1 MAGALKVF
9 LLLLQGSLCLTFEIT
24 MPLRIEGL
32 TGSCVKVPCTFDFD
46 SQYDVNLD
54 DSCKAIWMRGS
65 TAGTVVFDSSLT
77 GDQASRN
84 ILQGNLTGNL
94 QNKECTTIFYNM
106 PPSHSDNYYFRIECN
121 GLKYHFPTGVRI
133 TTQNSLDQPTIT
145 PSTLEVEEGA
155 LVTLSCTAV
164 APCPILPP
172 GLTWTPRIGDIEE
185 KHESESMVSVMNFTS
200 SYLHN
205 GQNFSC
211 TAVYKRQAGN
221 TDLRFEKFMTLHVLY
236 PPKTTS
242 VSYSATV
249 KEGSLVNLT
258 CNGNANPA
266 VYTWYKVNGGQ
277 VTDVGSG
284 KRFSTTVSEV
294 DRHFYCKVSN
304 RYGTQNSS
312 ITQIDVQF
320 PPKETAIII
329 EPKGPLL
336 EGSSVSLLCKSRAN
350 PPVTNYT
357 WYKGDEEE
365 KEAGSSLV
373 LNDVKPSSSGDYYCV
388 AENEHGD
395 QNSTLIRLDIQ
406 FPPKETAII
415 IEPKGPL
422 LEGSSVS
429 LLCKSQANPPVTN
442 YTWYKGDE
450 EEKEAGS
457 SLVLNYVKPSSSG
470 DYYCVAENEHGDQNS
485 TLIRLDI
492 QYPPKNTSVSYS
504 ATVKEGSL
512 VNLTC
517 NGNANPAVYT
527 WYKVNGGQVTDVG
540 LGKRFST
547 TVSEVDR
554 QFYCKV
560 SNRYGT
566 QNSSITQIDVQFP
579 PKETTIIIEPKGPLL
594 EGSSVSLLCKSRANP
609 PVTNYTWYKVDE
621 AEMEAGSS
629 LVLNNVKPSSSG
641 DYYCVAENE
650 HGDQNSTLIR
660 LDIQYPP
667 TNTSVS
673 YSATAKE
680 GSLVNLTCNG
690 NANPAVYTW
699 YKVNGGQVTD
709 VGSGKRFSITVSEV
723 DRHFYCKVSNRYGTQ
738 NSSITQ
744 IDVQYLPKNTS
755 VSVDPSGPVQDG
767 SSVTLTCTSIANP
780 AAVNFTWF
788 RAAGIE
794 EKVMGSERDLTF
806 NVTKLSED
814 QYYCEALNV
823 HGPGTS
829 EHVSFDVTFPPE
841 ILSSSRCIKISSMIR
856 CSCYSQGNPPPSLVW
871 KLAGE
876 PVNHSA
882 AITIREESLGNVGM
896 KSIIT
901 LYDLDEDTLSLVCLS
916 INSLGFDSFAFNM
929 SLSKG
934 LHLLS
939 FGIGFVVAALGMLL
953 VGVPLLIIY
962 YRRGKVIS
970 SSDKGKAETC
980 NPVVTDVINSSKVD
994 VIYANK
1000 AFLEE
1005 KDVAE
1010 EEPLHYVN
1018 VYFAKLQAHSKGKP
1032 GEEIRGLD
1040 SKTEYAEIRLQS
1052 RGNIG
1057 GDAEEEENVSD
1068 TQLEQ
1073 EKTP

>member
-1 MAGALKVF
+1 MQCLE
-9 LLLLQGSLCLTFEIT
+9 GSAVA
-24 MPLRIEGL
+24 RHH
-32 TGSCVKVPCTFDFD
+32 D
-46 SQYDVNLD
+46 NH
-54 DSCKAIWMRGS
+54 S
-65 TAGTVVFDSSLT
+65 T
-77 GDQASRN
+77 SRA
-84 ILQGNLTGNL
+84 
-94 QNKECTTIFYNM
+94 
-106 PPSHSDNYYFRIECN
+106 
-121 GLKYHFPTGVRI
+121 V
-133 TTQNSLDQPTIT
+133 SLDQPTIT
-145 PSTLEVEEGA
+145 PPTLEVEEGA
-155 LVTLSCTAV
+155 LVTLNCTAV

-172 GLTWTPRIGDIEE
+172 DLTWTPRIGDIEE
-185 KHESESMVSVMNFTS
+185 KQESESMVSVMNFTS

-211 TAVYKRQAGN
+211 TALYKPQAGN
-221 TDLRFEKFMTLHVLY
+221 TDPRFEKFMTLHVLY
-236 PPKTTS
+236 KDKAFSLAGLPQDPPKNTS

-249 KEGSLVNLT
+249 QEGSLLNLT
-258 CNGNANPA
+258 CDGNANPA

-294 DRHFYCKVSN
+294 DKQFYCKISN

-320 PPKETAIII
+320 PPKETTIITQH
-329 EPKGPLL
+329 KGPLL

-357 WYKGDEEE
+357 WYKDDEEE

-373 LNDVKPSSSGDYYCV
+373 LNNVEPSSSGDYYC
-388 AENEHGD
+388 AA
-395 QNSTLIRLDIQ
+395 
-406 FPPKETAII
+406 K
-415 IEPKGPL
+415 
-422 LEGSSVS
+422 
-429 LLCKSQANPPVTN
+429 
-442 YTWYKGDE
+442 
-450 EEKEAGS
+450 
-457 SLVLNYVKPSSSG
+457 
-470 DYYCVAENEHGDQNS
+470 NEHGDQNS

-504 ATVKEGSL
+504 ATVQEGSL
-512 VNLTC
+512 LNLTC
-517 NGNANPAVYT
+517 DGNANPAVYT

-540 LGKRFST
+540 SGKRFST
-547 TVSEVDR
+547 TVSEVDK

-579 PKETTIIIEPKGPLL
+579 PKETTIITQHKGPLL

-609 PVTNYTWYKVDE
+609 PVTNYTWYKDDE
-621 AEMEAGSS
+621 EEKEAGSS
-629 LVLNNVKPSSSG
+629 LVINNVEPSSSG
-641 DYYCVAENE
+641 DYYCAAKNE

-660 LDIQYPP
+660 LDI
-667 TNTSVS
+667 
-673 YSATAKE
+673 
-680 GSLVNLTCNG
+680 
-690 NANPAVYTW
+690 
-699 YKVNGGQVTD
+699 
-709 VGSGKRFSITVSEV
+709 
-723 DRHFYCKVSNRYGTQ
+723 
-738 NSSITQ
+738 
-744 IDVQYLPKNTS
+744 QYLPKNTS

-788 RAAGIE
+788 RAARRE

-829 EHVSFDVTFPPE
+829 ERVSFDVTFPPE

-882 AITIREESLGNVGM
+882 AIPIREESLGNVGM

-929 SLSKG
+929 SLRKTEQGFHS
-934 LHLLS
+934 LS

-953 VGVPLLIIY
+953 VCVPLLIIY
-962 YRRGKVIS
+962 YRKGKVIS

-980 NPVVTDVINSSKVD
+980 NPVVTDVVVLTMSTSQM
-994 VIYANK
+994 
-1000 AFLEE
+1000 L
-1005 KDVAE
+1005 
-1010 EEPLHYVN
+1010 
-1018 VYFAKLQAHSKGKP
+1018 
-1032 GEEIRGLD
+1032 
-1040 SKTEYAEIRLQS
+1040 
-1052 RGNIG
+1052 
-1057 GDAEEEENVSD
+1057 
-1068 TQLEQ
+1068 
-1073 EKTP
+1073 

>member
-1 MAGALKVF
+1 
-9 LLLLQGSLCLTFEIT
+9 
-24 MPLRIEGL
+24 MPLRIDGL
-32 TGSCVKVPCTFDFD
+32 TGSCVKVPCTFYFD
-46 SQYDVNLD
+46 SKYDVDLD
-54 DSCKAIWMRGS
+54 NSCKAIWRRGNP
-65 TAGTVVFDSSLT
+65 TGTSVFDSSLT
-77 GDQASRN
+77 GDQARGN

-106 PPSHSDNYYFRIECN
+106 PPPPSDNNYYFRIQCNN
-121 GLKYHFPTGVRI
+121 GLRATFPTGVRI
-133 TTQNSLDQPTIT
+133 TTQNSLDQPTIA

-172 GLTWTPRIGDIEE
+172 DLTWTPRIGDIEE

-205 GQNFSC
+205 GKNVSC
-211 TAVYKRQAGN
+211 TALYKRHAGN
-221 TDLRFEKFMTLHVLY
+221 TDLRFERFMTLHVLY

-277 VTDVGSG
+277 VTDMGSE
-284 KRFSTTVSEV
+284 KIFSTTVSEV
-294 DRHFYCKVSN
+294 DRQFYCKVSN

-320 PPKETAIII
+320 PPKETTIII

-406 FPPKETAII
+406 
-415 IEPKGPL
+415 
-422 LEGSSVS
+422 
-429 LLCKSQANPPVTN
+429 
-442 YTWYKGDE
+442 
-450 EEKEAGS
+450 
-457 SLVLNYVKPSSSG
+457 
-470 DYYCVAENEHGDQNS
+470 
-485 TLIRLDI
+485 
-492 QYPPKNTSVSYS
+492 
-504 ATVKEGSL
+504 
-512 VNLTC
+512 
-517 NGNANPAVYT
+517 
-527 WYKVNGGQVTDVG
+527 
-540 LGKRFST
+540 
-547 TVSEVDR
+547 
-554 QFYCKV
+554 
-560 SNRYGT
+560 
-566 QNSSITQIDVQFP
+566 
-579 PKETTIIIEPKGPLL
+579 
-594 EGSSVSLLCKSRANP
+594 
-609 PVTNYTWYKVDE
+609 
-621 AEMEAGSS
+621 
-629 LVLNNVKPSSSG
+629 
-641 DYYCVAENE
+641 
-650 HGDQNSTLIR
+650 
-660 LDIQYPP
+660 
-667 TNTSVS
+667 
-673 YSATAKE
+673 
-680 GSLVNLTCNG
+680 
-690 NANPAVYTW
+690 
-699 YKVNGGQVTD
+699 
-709 VGSGKRFSITVSEV
+709 
-723 DRHFYCKVSNRYGTQ
+723 
-738 NSSITQ
+738 
-744 IDVQYLPKNTS
+744 YLPKNTS

-788 RAAGIE
+788 RAAGRE

-829 EHVSFDVTFPPE
+829 ERVSFDVTFPPE

-856 CSCYSQGNPPPSLVW
+856 CSCYSQGNPPPSMVW

-882 AITIREESLGNVGM
+882 AIPIREESLGNVGM
-896 KSIIT
+896 KSITT

-916 INSLGFDSFAFNM
+916 INSLGFDSFAFNI
-929 SLSKG
+929 SLSKTEQG
-934 LHLLS
+934 LHSLS
-939 FGIGFVVAALGMLL
+939 IGIGFVMGALGMLL
-953 VGVPLLIIY
+953 VCVLLQLIY
-962 YRRGKVIS
+962 FRKGKVIF

-980 NPVVTDVINSSKVD
+980 NPIVTNAINSSEVD
-994 VIYANK
+994 LVYGNA
-1000 AFLEE
+1000 AFLEMKE
-1005 KDVAE
+1005 VDG

-1018 VYFAKLQAHSKGKP
+1018 VNSAKLQ
-1032 GEEIRGLD
+1032 EITGLD
-1040 SKTEYAEIRLQS
+1040 SETAEYAEIRS
-1052 RGNIG
+1052 IE
-1057 GDAEEEENVSD
+1057 GDGEEEENVAH
-1068 TQLEQ
+1068 TQLVQ
-1073 EKTP
+1073 EKTT

>member
-1 MAGALKVF
+1 MTGALKVF
-9 LLLLQGSLCLTFEIT
+9 LLLLQGSLCLEWEIT
-24 MPLRIEGL
+24 MPLRIDGL

-46 SQYDVNLD
+46 SQFDVDLD
-54 DSCKAIWMRGS
+54 HTCKAIWIRGS
-65 TAGTVVFDSSLT
+65 LKGTNVFDSSLT
-77 GDQASRN
+77 GDQARGN

-106 PPSHSDNYYFRIECN
+106 PPSHSDYYFRIQCDN
-121 GLKYHFPTGVRI
+121 GLKATYPTGVHI

-172 GLTWTPRIGDIEE
+172 DLTWTPRIGDIEE

-205 GQNFSC
+205 GQNLLC
-211 TAVYKRQAGN
+211 TALYKRQAGN
-221 TDLRFEKFMTLHVLY
+221 TDLRLEKFMTLHVLY
-236 PPKTTS
+236 PPKNTS

-258 CNGNANPA
+258 CNSNANPA

-294 DRHFYCKVSN
+294 DRQFYCKVSN

-320 PPKETAIII
+320 PPKETTIII
-329 EPKGPLL
+329 QPKGPLL

-373 LNDVKPSSSGDYYCV
+373 LNDVKPSSSGDYYC
-388 AENEHGD
+388 AAKNDHGD
-395 QNSTLIRLDIQ
+395 QNSTLIRLDI
-406 FPPKETAII
+406 
-415 IEPKGPL
+415 
-422 LEGSSVS
+422 
-429 LLCKSQANPPVTN
+429 
-442 YTWYKGDE
+442 
-450 EEKEAGS
+450 
-457 SLVLNYVKPSSSG
+457 
-470 DYYCVAENEHGDQNS
+470 
-485 TLIRLDI
+485 
-492 QYPPKNTSVSYS
+492 
-504 ATVKEGSL
+504 
-512 VNLTC
+512 
-517 NGNANPAVYT
+517 
-527 WYKVNGGQVTDVG
+527 
-540 LGKRFST
+540 
-547 TVSEVDR
+547 
-554 QFYCKV
+554 
-560 SNRYGT
+560 
-566 QNSSITQIDVQFP
+566 
-579 PKETTIIIEPKGPLL
+579 
-594 EGSSVSLLCKSRANP
+594 
-609 PVTNYTWYKVDE
+609 
-621 AEMEAGSS
+621 
-629 LVLNNVKPSSSG
+629 
-641 DYYCVAENE
+641 
-650 HGDQNSTLIR
+650 
-660 LDIQYPP
+660 
-667 TNTSVS
+667 
-673 YSATAKE
+673 
-680 GSLVNLTCNG
+680 
-690 NANPAVYTW
+690 
-699 YKVNGGQVTD
+699 
-709 VGSGKRFSITVSEV
+709 
-723 DRHFYCKVSNRYGTQ
+723 
-738 NSSITQ
+738 
-744 IDVQYLPKNTS
+744 QYLPKNTS

-767 SSVTLTCTSIANP
+767 NSVTLTCTSIANP

-788 RAAGIE
+788 RVAGIE

-823 HGPGTS
+823 HGPGIS
-829 EHVSFDVTFPPE
+829 ERVSFDVTFPPE
-841 ILSSSRCIKISSMIR
+841 ILSSSRCIKISSTIR

-876 PVNHSA
+876 PVTHSA
-882 AITIREESLGNVGM
+882 AIPIREESLGNVGM

-953 VGVPLLIIY
+953 VCVPLLIIY
-962 YRRGKVIS
+962 YRKGKVIS

-980 NPVVTDVINSSKVD
+980 NPVDTNVMNSSKVD

-1005 KDVAE
+1005 KEVAE
-1010 EEPLHYVN
+1010 EELHYVN
-1018 VYFAKLQAHSKGKP
+1018 VDFAKLQAHSKGKP
-1032 GEEIRGLD
+1032 GEGEIRGLD

-1052 RGNIG
+1052 RGSIG

>member
-1 MAGALKVF
+1 MTGALKVF
-9 LLLLQGSLCLTFEIT
+9 LLLLQGSLCVKWEIT
-24 MPLRIEGL
+24 MPRRIDGL
-32 TGSCVKVPCTFDFD
+32 TGSCVKVPCTFDID
-46 SQYDVNLD
+46 SQFDVDLD
-54 DSCKAIWMRGS
+54 NSCKAIWKRGRPF
-65 TAGTVVFDSSLT
+65 GTFVFDSSLT

-106 PPSHSDNYYFRIECN
+106 PPSHSDNYYFRIHCN
-121 GLKYHFPTGVRI
+121 KLRATFKTGVRI

-172 GLTWTPRIGDIEE
+172 DLTWTPRIGDIEE

-211 TAVYKRQAGN
+211 TALYKRQAGN

-236 PPKTTS
+236 PPTNTS

-277 VTDVGSG
+277 ETDVGSG

-294 DRHFYCKVSN
+294 DRQFYCKVSN

-320 PPKETAIII
+320 PPKETTIII
-329 EPKGPLL
+329 EPRGPLL

-373 LNDVKPSSSGDYYCV
+373 LNDVKPSSSGDYYC
-388 AENEHGD
+388 AAINEHGD
-395 QNSTLIRLDIQ
+395 QNSTLIRLDI
-406 FPPKETAII
+406 
-415 IEPKGPL
+415 
-422 LEGSSVS
+422 
-429 LLCKSQANPPVTN
+429 
-442 YTWYKGDE
+442 
-450 EEKEAGS
+450 
-457 SLVLNYVKPSSSG
+457 
-470 DYYCVAENEHGDQNS
+470 
-485 TLIRLDI
+485 
-492 QYPPKNTSVSYS
+492 
-504 ATVKEGSL
+504 
-512 VNLTC
+512 
-517 NGNANPAVYT
+517 
-527 WYKVNGGQVTDVG
+527 
-540 LGKRFST
+540 
-547 TVSEVDR
+547 
-554 QFYCKV
+554 
-560 SNRYGT
+560 
-566 QNSSITQIDVQFP
+566 
-579 PKETTIIIEPKGPLL
+579 
-594 EGSSVSLLCKSRANP
+594 
-609 PVTNYTWYKVDE
+609 
-621 AEMEAGSS
+621 
-629 LVLNNVKPSSSG
+629 
-641 DYYCVAENE
+641 
-650 HGDQNSTLIR
+650 
-660 LDIQYPP
+660 
-667 TNTSVS
+667 
-673 YSATAKE
+673 
-680 GSLVNLTCNG
+680 
-690 NANPAVYTW
+690 
-699 YKVNGGQVTD
+699 
-709 VGSGKRFSITVSEV
+709 
-723 DRHFYCKVSNRYGTQ
+723 
-738 NSSITQ
+738 
-744 IDVQYLPKNTS
+744 QYLPKNTS

-829 EHVSFDVTFPPE
+829 ERVSFDVTFPPE

-876 PVNHSA
+876 PVTHSA
-882 AITIREESLGNVGM
+882 AIPIREESLGNVGM

-901 LYDLDEDTLSLVCLS
+901 LYDLDEDALSLVCLS
-916 INSLGFDSFAFNM
+916 INSLGSDSFAFNL

-939 FGIGFVVAALGMLL
+939 FGIGFAVAALGMLL
-953 VGVPLLIIY
+953 VGVPLLILY
-962 YRRGKVIS
+962 YRKGKVIS

-980 NPVVTDVINSSKVD
+980 NPVDTNEEMTDGTCIHVVKRD
-994 VIYANK
+994 
-1000 AFLEE
+1000 
-1005 KDVAE
+1005 
-1010 EEPLHYVN
+1010 
-1018 VYFAKLQAHSKGKP
+1018 
-1032 GEEIRGLD
+1032 
-1040 SKTEYAEIRLQS
+1040 
-1052 RGNIG
+1052 
-1057 GDAEEEENVSD
+1057 
-1068 TQLEQ
+1068 
-1073 EKTP
+1073 

>member
-1 MAGALKVF
+1 MTGALKVF
-9 LLLLQGSLCLTFEIT
+9 LLLLQGSLCVKWEIT
-24 MPLRIEGL
+24 MPRRIDGL
-32 TGSCVKVPCTFDFD
+32 TGSCVKVPCTFDID
-46 SQYDVNLD
+46 SQFDVDLD
-54 DSCKAIWMRGS
+54 NSCKAIWKRGRPF
-65 TAGTVVFDSSLT
+65 GTFVFDSSLT

-106 PPSHSDNYYFRIECN
+106 PPSHSDNYYFRIHCN
-121 GLKYHFPTGVRI
+121 KLRATFKTGVRI

-172 GLTWTPRIGDIEE
+172 DLTWTPRIGDIEE

-211 TAVYKRQAGN
+211 TALYKRQAGN

-236 PPKTTS
+236 PPT
-242 VSYSATV
+242 
-249 KEGSLVNLT
+249 
-258 CNGNANPA
+258 
-266 VYTWYKVNGGQ
+266 
-277 VTDVGSG
+277 
-284 KRFSTTVSEV
+284 
-294 DRHFYCKVSN
+294 
-304 RYGTQNSS
+304 
-312 ITQIDVQF
+312 
-320 PPKETAIII
+320 
-329 EPKGPLL
+329 
-336 EGSSVSLLCKSRAN
+336 
-350 PPVTNYT
+350 
-357 WYKGDEEE
+357 
-365 KEAGSSLV
+365 
-373 LNDVKPSSSGDYYCV
+373 
-388 AENEHGD
+388 
-395 QNSTLIRLDIQ
+395 
-406 FPPKETAII
+406 
-415 IEPKGPL
+415 
-422 LEGSSVS
+422 
-429 LLCKSQANPPVTN
+429 
-442 YTWYKGDE
+442 
-450 EEKEAGS
+450 
-457 SLVLNYVKPSSSG
+457 
-470 DYYCVAENEHGDQNS
+470 
-485 TLIRLDI
+485 
-492 QYPPKNTSVSYS
+492 NTSVSYS

-527 WYKVNGGQVTDVG
+527 WYKVNGGQETDVG
-540 LGKRFST
+540 SGKRFST

-609 PVTNYTWYKVDE
+609 PVTNYTWYKGDE
-621 AEMEAGSS
+621 EEKEAGSC
-629 LVLNNVKPSSSG
+629 LVLNDVKPSSSG
-641 DYYCVAENE
+641 DYYCAAKNE

-660 LDIQYPP
+660 LDI
-667 TNTSVS
+667 
-673 YSATAKE
+673 
-680 GSLVNLTCNG
+680 
-690 NANPAVYTW
+690 
-699 YKVNGGQVTD
+699 
-709 VGSGKRFSITVSEV
+709 
-723 DRHFYCKVSNRYGTQ
+723 
-738 NSSITQ
+738 
-744 IDVQYLPKNTS
+744 QYLPKNTS

-767 SSVTLTCTSIANP
+767 NSVTLTCTSIANP

-788 RAAGIE
+788 RVAGIE

-829 EHVSFDVTFPPE
+829 ERVSFDVTFPPE
-841 ILSSSRCIKISSMIR
+841 ILSSSRCIKISSTIR

-876 PVNHSA
+876 PVTHSA
-882 AITIREESLGNVGM
+882 AIPIREESLGNVGM

-916 INSLGFDSFAFNM
+916 INSLGSDSFAFNM

-953 VGVPLLIIY
+953 VCVPLLIIY
-962 YRRGKVIS
+962 YRKGKVIS

-980 NPVVTDVINSSKVD
+980 NPVDTNVINSSKVD

-1005 KDVAE
+1005 KEVAE
-1010 EEPLHYVN
+1010 EELHYVN
-1018 VYFAKLQAHSKGKP
+1018 VDFAKLQAHSKGKP
-1032 GEEIRGLD
+1032 GEGEIRGLD

-1052 RGNIG
+1052 RGSIG

>member
-1 MAGALKVF
+1 MTGALKVF
-9 LLLLQGSLCLTFEIT
+9 LLLLQGSLCVKWEIT
-24 MPLRIEGL
+24 MPRRIDGL
-32 TGSCVKVPCTFDFD
+32 TGSCVKVPCTFDID
-46 SQYDVNLD
+46 SQFDVDLD
-54 DSCKAIWMRGS
+54 NSCKAIWKRGRPF
-65 TAGTVVFDSSLT
+65 GTFVFDSSLT

-106 PPSHSDNYYFRIECN
+106 PPSHSDNYYFRIHCN
-121 GLKYHFPTGVRI
+121 KLRATFKTGVRI

-172 GLTWTPRIGDIEE
+172 DLTWTPRIGDIEE

-211 TAVYKRQAGN
+211 TALYKRQAGN

-236 PPKTTS
+236 PPT
-242 VSYSATV
+242 
-249 KEGSLVNLT
+249 
-258 CNGNANPA
+258 
-266 VYTWYKVNGGQ
+266 
-277 VTDVGSG
+277 
-284 KRFSTTVSEV
+284 
-294 DRHFYCKVSN
+294 
-304 RYGTQNSS
+304 
-312 ITQIDVQF
+312 
-320 PPKETAIII
+320 
-329 EPKGPLL
+329 
-336 EGSSVSLLCKSRAN
+336 
-350 PPVTNYT
+350 
-357 WYKGDEEE
+357 
-365 KEAGSSLV
+365 
-373 LNDVKPSSSGDYYCV
+373 
-388 AENEHGD
+388 
-395 QNSTLIRLDIQ
+395 
-406 FPPKETAII
+406 
-415 IEPKGPL
+415 
-422 LEGSSVS
+422 
-429 LLCKSQANPPVTN
+429 
-442 YTWYKGDE
+442 
-450 EEKEAGS
+450 
-457 SLVLNYVKPSSSG
+457 
-470 DYYCVAENEHGDQNS
+470 
-485 TLIRLDI
+485 
-492 QYPPKNTSVSYS
+492 NTSVSYS

-527 WYKVNGGQVTDVG
+527 WYKVNGGQETDVG
-540 LGKRFST
+540 SGKRFST

-554 QFYCKV
+554 Q
-560 SNRYGT
+560 
-566 QNSSITQIDVQFP
+566 
-579 PKETTIIIEPKGPLL
+579 
-594 EGSSVSLLCKSRANP
+594 
-609 PVTNYTWYKVDE
+609 
-621 AEMEAGSS
+621 
-629 LVLNNVKPSSSG
+629 
-641 DYYCVAENE
+641 
-650 HGDQNSTLIR
+650 
-660 LDIQYPP
+660 
-667 TNTSVS
+667 
-673 YSATAKE
+673 
-680 GSLVNLTCNG
+680 
-690 NANPAVYTW
+690 
-699 YKVNGGQVTD
+699 
-709 VGSGKRFSITVSEV
+709 
-723 DRHFYCKVSNRYGTQ
+723 FYCKVSNRYGTQ

-767 SSVTLTCTSIANP
+767 NSVTLTCTSIANP

-788 RAAGIE
+788 RVAGIE

-829 EHVSFDVTFPPE
+829 ERVSFDVTFPPE
-841 ILSSSRCIKISSMIR
+841 ILSSSRCIKISSTIR

-876 PVNHSA
+876 PVTHSA
-882 AITIREESLGNVGM
+882 AIPIREESLGNVGM

-916 INSLGFDSFAFNM
+916 INSLGSDSFAFNM

-953 VGVPLLIIY
+953 VCVPLLIIY
-962 YRRGKVIS
+962 YRKGKVIS

-980 NPVVTDVINSSKVD
+980 NPVDTNVINSSKVD

-1005 KDVAE
+1005 KEVAE
-1010 EEPLHYVN
+1010 EELHYVN
-1018 VYFAKLQAHSKGKP
+1018 VDFAKLQAHSKGKP
-1032 GEEIRGLD
+1032 GEGEIRGLD

-1052 RGNIG
+1052 RGSIG

>member
-1 MAGALKVF
+1 MTGALKVF
-9 LLLLQGSLCLTFEIT
+9 LLLLQGSLCLTWEIT
-24 MPLRIEGL
+24 MPLRIDGL
-32 TGSCVKVPCTFDFD
+32 TGSCVKVPCTFNFD
-46 SQYDVNLD
+46 STYNVNLD
-54 DSCKAIWMRGS
+54 NSCKAIWIRGS

-77 GDQASRN
+77 GDQASGN

-106 PPSHSDNYYFRIECN
+106 PPSHSDNYYFRIQCDN
-121 GLKYHFPTGVRI
+121 GLKYTYSTGVRI

-155 LVTLSCTAV
+155 LVTLNCTAV

-211 TAVYKRQAGN
+211 TALYKRQAGN
-221 TDLRFEKFMTLHVLY
+221 TDLRLEKFMTLHVLY
-236 PPKTTS
+236 PPTNTS

-277 VTDVGSG
+277 VTDVGS
-284 KRFSTTVSEV
+284 E
-294 DRHFYCKVSN
+294 
-304 RYGTQNSS
+304 
-312 ITQIDVQF
+312 
-320 PPKETAIII
+320 
-329 EPKGPLL
+329 
-336 EGSSVSLLCKSRAN
+336 
-350 PPVTNYT
+350 
-357 WYKGDEEE
+357 
-365 KEAGSSLV
+365 
-373 LNDVKPSSSGDYYCV
+373 
-388 AENEHGD
+388 
-395 QNSTLIRLDIQ
+395 
-406 FPPKETAII
+406 
-415 IEPKGPL
+415 
-422 LEGSSVS
+422 
-429 LLCKSQANPPVTN
+429 
-442 YTWYKGDE
+442 
-450 EEKEAGS
+450 
-457 SLVLNYVKPSSSG
+457 
-470 DYYCVAENEHGDQNS
+470 
-485 TLIRLDI
+485 
-492 QYPPKNTSVSYS
+492 
-504 ATVKEGSL
+504 
-512 VNLTC
+512 
-517 NGNANPAVYT
+517 
-527 WYKVNGGQVTDVG
+527 
-540 LGKRFST
+540 KRFST

-554 QFYCKV
+554 Q
-560 SNRYGT
+560 
-566 QNSSITQIDVQFP
+566 
-579 PKETTIIIEPKGPLL
+579 
-594 EGSSVSLLCKSRANP
+594 
-609 PVTNYTWYKVDE
+609 
-621 AEMEAGSS
+621 
-629 LVLNNVKPSSSG
+629 
-641 DYYCVAENE
+641 
-650 HGDQNSTLIR
+650 
-660 LDIQYPP
+660 
-667 TNTSVS
+667 
-673 YSATAKE
+673 
-680 GSLVNLTCNG
+680 
-690 NANPAVYTW
+690 
-699 YKVNGGQVTD
+699 
-709 VGSGKRFSITVSEV
+709 
-723 DRHFYCKVSNRYGTQ
+723 FYCKVSNRYGTQ

-788 RAAGIE
+788 RAAGRE

-829 EHVSFDVTFPPE
+829 ERVSFDVTFPPE
-841 ILSSSRCIKISSMIR
+841 ILSSSRCIKISSTIR

-882 AITIREESLGNVGM
+882 AIPIREESLGNVGM

-939 FGIGFVVAALGMLL
+939 FGIGFAVAALGMLL
-953 VGVPLLIIY
+953 VCVPLLIIY
-962 YRRGKVIS
+962 YRKGKVIS

-980 NPVVTDVINSSKVD
+980 NPVVTNVINSSKVD

-1005 KDVAE
+1005 KEVAE
-1010 EEPLHYVN
+1010 EELHYVN
-1018 VYFAKLQAHSKGKP
+1018 VDFAKLQAHSKGKP
-1032 GEEIRGLD
+1032 GEGEIRGLD

-1052 RGNIG
+1052 RGSIG

-1068 TQLEQ
+1068 TQLEE
-1073 EKTP
+1073 EKTA

>member
-1 MAGALKVF
+1 
-9 LLLLQGSLCLTFEIT
+9 
-24 MPLRIEGL
+24 MPLTIDGL
-32 TGSCVKVPCTFDFD
+32 TGSCVKVPCTFGFD
-46 SQYDVNLD
+46 SQFDRDLD
-54 DSCKAIWMRGS
+54 DSCKAIWTRGS
-65 TAGTVVFDSSLT
+65 TGGTSVFDSSLT
-77 GDQASRN
+77 GDQARGN

-106 PPSHSDNYYFRIECN
+106 PPPPSDYYFRIQCN
-121 GLKYHFPTGVRI
+121 NRLKATFPTGVRI

-172 GLTWTPRIGDIEE
+172 DLTWTPRIGDIEE

-211 TAVYKRQAGN
+211 TALYKRHAGN
-221 TDLRFEKFMTLHVLY
+221 TDLRFERFMTLHVLY
-236 PPKTTS
+236 PPTNTS

-266 VYTWYKVNGGQ
+266 VYTWYRVNGGQ

-320 PPKETAIII
+320 PPKETTIII
-329 EPKGPLL
+329 QPKGPLL

-395 QNSTLIRLDIQ
+395 QNSTLIQLDI
-406 FPPKETAII
+406 
-415 IEPKGPL
+415 
-422 LEGSSVS
+422 
-429 LLCKSQANPPVTN
+429 
-442 YTWYKGDE
+442 
-450 EEKEAGS
+450 
-457 SLVLNYVKPSSSG
+457 
-470 DYYCVAENEHGDQNS
+470 
-485 TLIRLDI
+485 
-492 QYPPKNTSVSYS
+492 
-504 ATVKEGSL
+504 
-512 VNLTC
+512 
-517 NGNANPAVYT
+517 
-527 WYKVNGGQVTDVG
+527 
-540 LGKRFST
+540 
-547 TVSEVDR
+547 
-554 QFYCKV
+554 
-560 SNRYGT
+560 
-566 QNSSITQIDVQFP
+566 
-579 PKETTIIIEPKGPLL
+579 
-594 EGSSVSLLCKSRANP
+594 
-609 PVTNYTWYKVDE
+609 
-621 AEMEAGSS
+621 
-629 LVLNNVKPSSSG
+629 
-641 DYYCVAENE
+641 
-650 HGDQNSTLIR
+650 
-660 LDIQYPP
+660 
-667 TNTSVS
+667 
-673 YSATAKE
+673 
-680 GSLVNLTCNG
+680 
-690 NANPAVYTW
+690 
-699 YKVNGGQVTD
+699 
-709 VGSGKRFSITVSEV
+709 
-723 DRHFYCKVSNRYGTQ
+723 
-738 NSSITQ
+738 
-744 IDVQYLPKNTS
+744 QYLPKNTS

-788 RAAGIE
+788 RAAGRE

-829 EHVSFDVTFPPE
+829 ERVSFDVTFPPE
-841 ILSSSRCIKISSMIR
+841 ILSSSSCTKISSMIR

-882 AITIREESLGNVGM
+882 AIPISKESLRNVGM

-929 SLSKG
+929 SLSKTEQG
-934 LHLLS
+934 IHSLS
-939 FGIGFVVAALGMLL
+939 IGIGFVVAALGMLL

-962 YRRGKVIS
+962 YRKGKVIS

-980 NPVVTDVINSSKVD
+980 NLVVTDAINSSKVD

-1005 KDVAE
+1005 REVAE
-1010 EEPLHYVN
+1010 EEVLHYVN
-1018 VYFAKLQAHSKGKP
+1018 VDFGKLQAHSKGKP
-1032 GEEIRGLD
+1032 GEGEIKGLD
-1040 SKTEYAEIRLQS
+1040 SKTEYAEIHLQS
-1052 RGNIG
+1052 RGSNG
-1057 GDAEEEENVSD
+1057 GDAEEEEKVAD
-1068 TQLEQ
+1068 IQLEQ
-1073 EKTP
+1073 EKTA

>member
-492 QYPPKNTSVSYS
+492 Q
-504 ATVKEGSL
+504 
-512 VNLTC
+512 
-517 NGNANPAVYT
+517 
-527 WYKVNGGQVTDVG
+527 
-540 LGKRFST
+540 
-547 TVSEVDR
+547 
-554 QFYCKV
+554 
-560 SNRYGT
+560 
-566 QNSSITQIDVQFP
+566 FP
-579 PKETTIIIEPKGPLL
+579 PKETAIIIEPKGPLL
-594 EGSSVSLLCKSRANP
+594 EGSSVSLLCNSRANP
-609 PVTNYTWYKVDE
+609 PVTNYTWYKGDE
-621 AEMEAGSS
+621 EEKDAGSS

-641 DYYCVAENE
+641 DYYCEAKNE
-650 HGDQNSTLIR
+650 HGDQNSTLIQ
-660 LDIQYPP
+660 LDI
-667 TNTSVS
+667 
-673 YSATAKE
+673 
-680 GSLVNLTCNG
+680 
-690 NANPAVYTW
+690 
-699 YKVNGGQVTD
+699 
-709 VGSGKRFSITVSEV
+709 
-723 DRHFYCKVSNRYGTQ
+723 
-738 NSSITQ
+738 
-744 IDVQYLPKNTS
+744 QYLPKNTS

>member
-1 MAGALKVF
+1 
-9 LLLLQGSLCLTFEIT
+9 
-24 MPLRIEGL
+24 MPLSIDGL
-32 TGSCVKVPCTFDFD
+32 TGSCVKVPCTFDFN
-46 SQYDVNLD
+46 SKFDVDLD
-54 DSCKAIWMRGS
+54 NSCKAIWIRGS
-65 TAGTVVFDSSLT
+65 TGGTIVFDSGLT
-77 GDQASRN
+77 GVQAS
-84 ILQGNLTGNL
+84 GNLTGNL
-94 QNKECTTIFYNM
+94 LNKECTTIFYNM
-106 PPSHSDNYYFRIECN
+106 PLSHSDNYYFRIQCDN
-121 GLKYHFPTGVRI
+121 NLKGTYPTGVRI

-172 GLTWTPRIGDIEE
+172 DLTWTPRIGDIEE

-211 TAVYKRQAGN
+211 TALYKPQAGN
-221 TDLRFEKFMTLHVLY
+221 TDPRFEKFMTLHVLY
-236 PPKTTS
+236 PPKSTS
-242 VSYSATV
+242 VGYSATV
-249 KEGSLVNLT
+249 KEGSLLNLT
-258 CNGNANPA
+258 CDGNANPA
-266 VYTWYKVNGGQ
+266 AYTWYKVNGGQ

-294 DRHFYCKVSN
+294 DK
-304 RYGTQNSS
+304 
-312 ITQIDVQF
+312 
-320 PPKETAIII
+320 
-329 EPKGPLL
+329 
-336 EGSSVSLLCKSRAN
+336 
-350 PPVTNYT
+350 
-357 WYKGDEEE
+357 
-365 KEAGSSLV
+365 
-373 LNDVKPSSSGDYYCV
+373 
-388 AENEHGD
+388 
-395 QNSTLIRLDIQ
+395 
-406 FPPKETAII
+406 
-415 IEPKGPL
+415 
-422 LEGSSVS
+422 
-429 LLCKSQANPPVTN
+429 
-442 YTWYKGDE
+442 
-450 EEKEAGS
+450 
-457 SLVLNYVKPSSSG
+457 
-470 DYYCVAENEHGDQNS
+470 
-485 TLIRLDI
+485 
-492 QYPPKNTSVSYS
+492 
-504 ATVKEGSL
+504 
-512 VNLTC
+512 
-517 NGNANPAVYT
+517 
-527 WYKVNGGQVTDVG
+527 
-540 LGKRFST
+540 
-547 TVSEVDR
+547 

-560 SNRYGT
+560 SNIYGT

-609 PVTNYTWYKVDE
+609 PVTNYTWYKGDE
-621 AEMEAGSS
+621 EEKEAGSS

-641 DYYCVAENE
+641 DYYCAAKNE

-660 LDIQYPP
+660 LNI
-667 TNTSVS
+667 
-673 YSATAKE
+673 
-680 GSLVNLTCNG
+680 
-690 NANPAVYTW
+690 
-699 YKVNGGQVTD
+699 
-709 VGSGKRFSITVSEV
+709 
-723 DRHFYCKVSNRYGTQ
+723 
-738 NSSITQ
+738 
-744 IDVQYLPKNTS
+744 QYLPKNTS

-788 RAAGIE
+788 RAAGRE

-829 EHVSFDVTFPPE
+829 ERVSFDVTFPPE

-882 AITIREESLGNVGM
+882 AIPIREESLGNMGM

-901 LYDLDEDTLSLVCLS
+901 LYDLDKDTLSLVCLS

-929 SLSKG
+929 SLSKTEQG
-934 LHLLS
+934 LHSLS
-939 FGIGFVVAALGMLL
+939 FGIGFVVGFLGMLL
-953 VGVPLLIIY
+953 VCVPLLIIY
-962 YRRGKVIS
+962 YRKGKVIS
-970 SSDKGKAETC
+970 SSDKGTAETC
-980 NPVVTDVINSSKVD
+980 NPVVTNAINSSKVD

-1005 KDVAE
+1005 REVAE

-1018 VYFAKLQAHSKGKP
+1018 VDFDKLQAHSKGKP
-1032 GEEIRGLD
+1032 GEGEIRGLD

-1052 RGNIG
+1052 RGSIG

>member
-1 MAGALKVF
+1 MTGALKVV
-9 LLLLQGSLCLTFEIT
+9 LLLLQGSLCLTWEIT
-24 MPLRIEGL
+24 MPLRIDGL
-32 TGSCVKVPCTFDFD
+32 TGSCVKVPCTFNFD
-46 SQYDVNLD
+46 STYDVNLD
-54 DSCKAIWMRGS
+54 NSCKAIWKRGS
-65 TAGTVVFDSSLT
+65 MAGTIVFDSSLT
-77 GDQASRN
+77 GDQASGN

-106 PPSHSDNYYFRIECN
+106 PPSHSDNYYFRIQCNN
-121 GLKYHFPTGVRI
+121 GLKYTYSTGVRI

-155 LVTLSCTAV
+155 LVTLNCTAV

-211 TAVYKRQAGN
+211 TALYKRQAGN
-221 TDLRFEKFMTLHVLY
+221 TDLRLEKFMTLHVL
-236 PPKTTS
+236 
-242 VSYSATV
+242 
-249 KEGSLVNLT
+249 
-258 CNGNANPA
+258 
-266 VYTWYKVNGGQ
+266 
-277 VTDVGSG
+277 
-284 KRFSTTVSEV
+284 
-294 DRHFYCKVSN
+294 
-304 RYGTQNSS
+304 
-312 ITQIDVQF
+312 
-320 PPKETAIII
+320 
-329 EPKGPLL
+329 
-336 EGSSVSLLCKSRAN
+336 
-350 PPVTNYT
+350 
-357 WYKGDEEE
+357 
-365 KEAGSSLV
+365 
-373 LNDVKPSSSGDYYCV
+373 
-388 AENEHGD
+388 
-395 QNSTLIRLDIQ
+395 
-406 FPPKETAII
+406 
-415 IEPKGPL
+415 
-422 LEGSSVS
+422 
-429 LLCKSQANPPVTN
+429 
-442 YTWYKGDE
+442 
-450 EEKEAGS
+450 
-457 SLVLNYVKPSSSG
+457 
-470 DYYCVAENEHGDQNS
+470 
-485 TLIRLDI
+485 
-492 QYPPKNTSVSYS
+492 
-504 ATVKEGSL
+504 
-512 VNLTC
+512 
-517 NGNANPAVYT
+517 
-527 WYKVNGGQVTDVG
+527 
-540 LGKRFST
+540 
-547 TVSEVDR
+547 
-554 QFYCKV
+554 
-560 SNRYGT
+560 
-566 QNSSITQIDVQFP
+566 
-579 PKETTIIIEPKGPLL
+579 
-594 EGSSVSLLCKSRANP
+594 
-609 PVTNYTWYKVDE
+609 
-621 AEMEAGSS
+621 
-629 LVLNNVKPSSSG
+629 
-641 DYYCVAENE
+641 
-650 HGDQNSTLIR
+650 
-660 LDIQYPP
+660 YPP

-709 VGSGKRFSITVSEV
+709 VGSEKRFSTTVSEV
-723 DRHFYCKVSNRYGTQ
+723 DRQFYCKVSNRYGTQ

-788 RAAGIE
+788 RAAGRE

-814 QYYCEALNV
+814 QYYCDALNV

-829 EHVSFDVTFPPE
+829 ERVSFDVTFPPE

-876 PVNHSA
+876 PVTHSA
-882 AITIREESLGNVGM
+882 AIPIREESLGNVGM

-916 INSLGFDSFAFNM
+916 INSLGSDSFAF
-929 SLSKG
+929 SLSKIEQG
-934 LHLLS
+934 LHALS
-939 FGIGFVVAALGMLL
+939 FGIGFLVAALGMLL
-953 VGVPLLIIY
+953 VCVPLLIIY
-962 YRRGKVIS
+962 YRKGKVIS

-980 NPVVTDVINSSKVD
+980 NPVVTNAINSSKVD

-1005 KDVAE
+1005 KEVAE
-1010 EEPLHYVN
+1010 EELHYVN
-1018 VYFAKLQAHSKGKP
+1018 VDFAKLQAHSKGKP
-1032 GEEIRGLD
+1032 GEGEIRGLD

-1052 RGNIG
+1052 RGSIG

>member
-221 TDLRFEKFMTLHVLY
+221 TDLRFEKFMTLHVL
-236 PPKTTS
+236 
-242 VSYSATV
+242 
-249 KEGSLVNLT
+249 
-258 CNGNANPA
+258 
-266 VYTWYKVNGGQ
+266 
-277 VTDVGSG
+277 
-284 KRFSTTVSEV
+284 
-294 DRHFYCKVSN
+294 
-304 RYGTQNSS
+304 
-312 ITQIDVQF
+312 
-320 PPKETAIII
+320 
-329 EPKGPLL
+329 
-336 EGSSVSLLCKSRAN
+336 
-350 PPVTNYT
+350 
-357 WYKGDEEE
+357 
-365 KEAGSSLV
+365 
-373 LNDVKPSSSGDYYCV
+373 
-388 AENEHGD
+388 
-395 QNSTLIRLDIQ
+395 
-406 FPPKETAII
+406 
-415 IEPKGPL
+415 
-422 LEGSSVS
+422 
-429 LLCKSQANPPVTN
+429 
-442 YTWYKGDE
+442 
-450 EEKEAGS
+450 
-457 SLVLNYVKPSSSG
+457 
-470 DYYCVAENEHGDQNS
+470 
-485 TLIRLDI
+485 
-492 QYPPKNTSVSYS
+492 YPPKNTSVSYS

-744 IDVQYLPKNTS
+744 IDVQFPPKETAIIIEPKGPLLEGSSVSLLCNSRANPPVTNYTWYKGDEEEKDAGSSLVLNNVKPSSSGDYYCEAKNEHGDQNSTLIQLDIQYLPKNTS